1 MKLFLPIFLT
11 HLLLLLLVSS
21 GIAETRYISDNL
33 IVTVRGGKGNEF
45 KIIETIPTGTPVVII
60 EEGKAYIKVRTPK
73 GSEGYVRRHYI
84 SKSIPKKTQIKQLHI
99 NITSLNKQ
107 IDTQRKESLN
117 SHANIDTYT
126 KQINEFEI
134 KLKQLQDELKATT
147 KKYDELLLQSENV
160 LNISAENQQ
169 LIGENNVIN
178 GEILILRDE
187 NQKFHRTNMI
197 QWFLAGG
204 SVFFGGWLI
213 GKISRKKRRAF

>member
-1 MKLFLPIFLT
+1 MKLSLSIFFT
-11 HLLLLLLVSS
+11 HLLLLLVVSS
-21 GIAETRYISDNL
+21 GIAETRYVSDNL

-60 EEGKAYIKVRTPK
+60 EDGKTYIKVRTPK

-99 NITSLNKQ
+99 NIASLNKQ
-107 IDTQRKESLN
+107 IDAQRKDSLN
-117 SHANIDTYT
+117 SQTNIDTYT
-126 KQINEFEI
+126 KQITELETN
-134 KLKQLQDELKATT
+134 LKQLQDELKATT
-147 KKYDELLLQSENV
+147 QKYDELLLKSENI
-160 LNISAENQQ
+160 LNINSENQQ
-169 LIGENNVIN
+169 LIEENNVIN
-178 GEILILRDE
+178 GEILILREE

-204 SVFFGGWLI
+204 GVFFGGWLI